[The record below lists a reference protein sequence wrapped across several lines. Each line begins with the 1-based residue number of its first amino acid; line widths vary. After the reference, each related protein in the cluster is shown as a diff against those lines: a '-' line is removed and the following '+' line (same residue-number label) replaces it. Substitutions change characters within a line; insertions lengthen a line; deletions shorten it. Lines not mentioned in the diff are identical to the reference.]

1 MDLAYWIIP
10 VCFVWMVIGV
20 FALGITSDRLKSDD
34 SFLIGGLGDIF
45 TLPLFLFC
53 LLIWPIVVLL
63 AIKTHRFSNQIT
75 PQPATHRLHQPKLT
89 TGAEGISLTALQP
102 TGKIEVAGVAY
113 DAQVQ
118 HGFVEAGVKV
128 VVCGTYMNHTMV
140 KRVD

>member
-1 MDLAYWIIP
+1 MDPTTWIIPVWIIP

-20 FALGITSDRLKSDD
+20 FVLGIASDKLKKPHL
-34 SFLIGGLGDIF
+34 FDIY
-45 TLPLFLFC
+45 
-53 LLIWPIVVLL
+53 LLIVWPLVLFV
-63 AIKTHRFSNQIT
+63 AIKTHRYVNQNVNQNT
-75 PQPATHRLHQPKLT
+75 PQPATHRLHQSKLT

>member
-1 MDLAYWIIP
+1 MDLTNWIIPGWIIP

-20 FALGITSDRLKSDD
+20 FVLGIASDKLKKPHL
-34 SFLIGGLGDIF
+34 FDIY
-45 TLPLFLFC
+45 LLFA
-53 LLIWPIVVLL
+53 WPVVLFV
-63 AIKTHRFSNQIT
+63 AIKTHRYVNQNVNQNT
-75 PQPATHRLHQPKLT
+75 PQPVNHRLHQPKLII
-89 TGAEGISLTALQP
+89 GAEGKTLTALQP
-102 TGKIEVAGVAY
+102 NGKIEVEGIAH